1 MTFPPILLGQT
12 LIGPSHEHVS
22 NPNGT
27 FTVLTFSPVRTRH
40 PFEEAVTQITEAI
53 RAGDLGVADRL
64 PSERALALQMD
75 ISRPTLREAVKI
87 LVDEGV
93 LEVRKGATGGIFV
106 KSDVLPSRIN
116 NAGWKLRVSEVSD
129 LLEARRIIQ
138 SNVAMLAGLRATATD
153 LDAMSRTLELLRA
166 SLRDRTRFMQ
176 LDERF
181 QLALARASRNQ
192 VLITSVQ
199 NILRQIRIARDFAL
213 REDQSMSSEWALNS
227 LTRIYE
233 AVRSG
238 SSDAIAAEMGEHL
251 SYLEQIWQA
260 EIGRGHQVTPVTPPS
275 LER

>member
-1 MTFPPILLGQT
+1 M
-12 LIGPSHEHVS
+12 
-22 NPNGT
+22 
-27 FTVLTFSPVRTRH
+27 LTFNPVRTRH

-53 RAGDLGVADRL
+53 RAGDLSVSDRL

-106 KSDVLPSRIN
+106 RSDVLPSTIN
-116 NAGWKLRVSEVSD
+116 SAGWKVRVSEVSD

-138 SNVAMLAGLRATATD
+138 SNVALLAGTRATEEDYVAMQIT
-153 LDAMSRTLELLRA
+153 LDLLRA
-166 SLRDRTRFMQ
+166 SLKDRTRFMQ

-181 QLALARASRNQ
+181 QLTLARASRNH
-192 VLITSVQ
+192 VLINSVQ

-213 REDQSMSSEWALNS
+213 REEQAMTSEWALSS
-227 LTRIYE
+227 LTRIYD
-233 AVRSG
+233 AVKSG
-238 SSDAIAAEMGEHL
+238 DPAAISREMDEHL

-260 EIGRGHQVTPVTPPS
+260 EISRGHQPARFGSSSPDA
-275 LER
+275 